1 MNDDYWETSLSELLD
16 DMKLSLTAEQKD
28 ELIGGI
34 MGIAENESLAC
45 GYDCIPN
52 PMQSEVSE
60 LKRQIREMEEK
71 HDRQIWGIKKGVGQ
85 RRRVPPQ
92 DVHVDED
99 GNVEYDTVHQW

>member
-1 MNDDYWETSLSELLD
+1 MNDDYWETSLGELLD
-16 DMKLSLTAEQKD
+16 DMKISLTEEQKG

-45 GYDCIPN
+45 GYDCISN
-52 PMQSEVSE
+52 PMQSEVDT
-60 LKRQIREMEEK
+60 LKIRIKQMEED

-92 DVHVDED
+92 DVSIDKD
-99 GNVEYDTVHQW
+99 GIVEYDSRHGW